1 MADKVIKPE
10 TLQQSARMR
19 RKRRHRI
26 QLGIFLSVVVLI
38 TLLLLYM
45 FTNISYIKSIDIS
58 GTHLVSEKKVREVMN
73 VGSKDRIYAISPRK
87 IEQNIKL
94 QDGVK
99 DVTVRRHFPNKVTV
113 AIDEYQVRAMVA
125 DGSSFHPVLE
135 NGQQLKSYS
144 TPSTYNV
151 PIAKDF
157 GRAEMKQLVDVLNH
171 TKPAVRNSIS
181 EINFVPNQEAS
192 SRVQFFMNDGLEVI
206 GDLRTIDDKLN
217 YYPSMA
223 SEVPRDAEGRLV
235 KAGIIDL
242 EVGSVF
248 IPYESKK
255 AEERRLEMESEIAAK
270 KEKENKK
277 LESSVQDLKKQL
289 EEVKRT
295 NDANSEN

>member
-1 MADKVIKPE
+1 MADKVIKPT
-10 TLQQSARMR
+10 TLQQSARLR
-19 RKRRHRI
+19 RRRRHRI
-26 QLGIFLSVVVLI
+26 QLGIFLTVVVLI

-45 FTNISYIKSIDIS
+45 FTSISYVKSVTIT
-58 GTHLVSEKKVREVMN
+58 GNHLVSEKKVRDIMN
-73 VGSKDRIYAISPRK
+73 ITNKDRIYAISKSK

-99 DVTVRRHFPNKVTV
+99 NVTVRRHFPNTV
-113 AIDEYQVRAMVA
+113 SIDIDEYEVRAIVA
-125 DGSSFHPVLE
+125 DGSTFHPILE
-135 NGQQLKSYS
+135 NGQELNKISAGGSYD
-144 TPSTYNV
+144 V
-151 PIAKDF
+151 PIVKDF
-157 GRAEMKQLVDVLNH
+157 GRAELKQLTDVLNK
-171 TKPAVRNSIS
+171 TKAEVRNNIS

-223 SEVPRDAEGRLV
+223 AEVPRDAQGNLV

-270 KEKENKK
+270 KAKENKK

-289 EEVKRT
+289 EEVKR
-295 NDANSEN
+295 ANSSDNNK